1 MLILHKHLV
10 HYKIFLLISF
20 ERNQFNG
27 DVQVA
32 YESRCEELQRELLQ
46 LTSVKQKV
54 ETEYSTLKKTVQ
66 KKEQEEERRKSM
78 LEVRSSSPDSAL
90 CVINCPR
97 PVNC

>member
-1 MLILHKHLV
+1 M
-10 HYKIFLLISF
+10 
-20 ERNQFNG
+20 
-27 DVQVA
+27 A

-78 LEVRSSSPDSAL
+78 LEVRSSPDSAL

>member
-1 MLILHKHLV
+1 M
-10 HYKIFLLISF
+10 
-20 ERNQFNG
+20 
-27 DVQVA
+27 A

-78 LEVRSSSPDSAL
+78 LEVRSS
-90 CVINCPR
+90 PR
-97 PVNC
+97 LTPRSVSSIVRDQ

>member
-1 MLILHKHLV
+1 M
-10 HYKIFLLISF
+10 
-20 ERNQFNG
+20 
-27 DVQVA
+27 A

-78 LEVRSSSPDSAL
+78 LEVRSSSAL
-90 CVINCPR
+90 NIA
-97 PVNC
+97 